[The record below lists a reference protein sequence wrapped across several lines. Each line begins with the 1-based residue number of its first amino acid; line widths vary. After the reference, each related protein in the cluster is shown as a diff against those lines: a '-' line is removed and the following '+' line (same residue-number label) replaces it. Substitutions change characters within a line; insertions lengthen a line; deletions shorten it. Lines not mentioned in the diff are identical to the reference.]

1 MNDNRPI
8 TSFKSIKDPDKNIES
23 VFRSVEK
30 INTEDKLFTGKVNDY
45 VIGKEI
51 GKGAY
56 AVVKQAMHKPSG
68 IKLAIKIYE
77 KYKLMDQSR
86 KTAVK
91 REIQILKQL
100 DHPNIVKLYEIIDN
114 PKQVGIL
121 IKFRFGL

>member
-1 MNDNRPI
+1 LNDNRPI